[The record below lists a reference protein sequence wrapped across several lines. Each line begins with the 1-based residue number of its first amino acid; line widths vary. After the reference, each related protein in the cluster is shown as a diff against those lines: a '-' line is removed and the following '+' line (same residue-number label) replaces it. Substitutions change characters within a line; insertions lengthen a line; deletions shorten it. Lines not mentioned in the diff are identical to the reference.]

1 MSKPL
6 KTTAVTFA
14 SCGDVSKNQKIF
26 SVNAAVGAEG
36 ALNACSDLLEIVMD
50 SVMDACMGERELTGG
65 QAWLVHNSIQSAK
78 AIVDALWATYQ
89 LDSPDP
95 VEA

>member
-6 KTTAVTFA
+6 KTTAVTFVN
-14 SCGDVSKNQKIF
+14 CGDVSKQQQIF
-26 SVNAAVGAEG
+26 SVNAAVGAED
-36 ALNACSDLLEIVMD
+36 ALNACSDLLDAVMD
-50 SVMDACMGERELTGG
+50 SVMDACMGERALTGS
-65 QAWLVHNSIQSAK
+65 QAWLVRHSIQSAK